1 MPFSGYLASTGYF
14 SFFYIV
20 LIGTFADLCGS
31 LLGYYVGLLLE
42 ESVMLSFIRKY
53 GKFILISEHDFIKA
67 RQWFFKYG
75 SKIVLIGKF
84 IPGIRT
90 YISLPAGISEMNI
103 LKFSG
108 FVVLGSLIWNTF
120 LTFIG
125 YYLGKNWQTFGA
137 YFRKFEIAIIVL
149 IVIAAV
155 WYINHK
161 LKFIKIR
168 AKK

>member
-1 MPFSGYLASTGYF
+1 
-14 SFFYIV
+14 
-20 LIGTFADLCGS
+20 
-31 LLGYYVGLLLE
+31 
-42 ESVMLSFIRKY
+42 
-53 GKFILISEHDFIKA
+53 
-67 RQWFFKYG
+67 
-75 SKIVLIGKF
+75 
-84 IPGIRT
+84 
-90 YISLPAGISEMNI
+90 MNI